1 MAVRTI
7 DELLADMPLDTHWA
21 ISSGDI
27 RNLVETL
34 GERTTQRVSAK
45 TGAYP
50 AVLADDR
57 TFFTMNS
64 AAGHSFTV
72 PADAHVGWECAV
84 MQIGAG
90 QTQFF
95 AGGTGAIRNDESHTR
110 TAKQYAVVYLK
121 VYQNSGTSPQVALMG
136 STAA

>member
-1 MAVRTI
+1 MPVRTI
-7 DELLADMPLDTHWA
+7 DELLADMPLNTPWG

-34 GERTTQRVSAK
+34 GERTTQRVVAK
-45 TGAYP
+45 TAAYP

-64 AAGHSFTV
+64 ASGHSFTV
-72 PADAHVGWECAV
+72 PSDAYVGWECAV

-110 TAKQYAVVYLK
+110 TAKLYAVVYLK
-121 VYQNSGTSPQVALMG
+121 VYQNSGTAPQVALMG